1 MACRMF
7 GAKPLPEPML
17 VYCQLESW
25 QQVSVK
31 FESEFYHFHSR
42 KCIWKFQWNLNQH
55 SIIFIQKMHLKISVK
70 FESEFYHFHSRKCIW
85 KFQWNLNQHSIIF
98 IPENAFENVVCQ
110 MVAILSKGRWVKWSW
125 REIACT
131 ARERFM
137 LILAMMTSLNG
148 NIFSVTGPLCGEFT
162 GPRWI
167 PRTKASD
174 AELWCFLWSTPE

>member
-1 MACRMF
+1 MRQWTGSSLVQLMACRLF
-7 GAKPLPEPML
+7 GTKPLPEPVL
-17 VYCQLESW
+17 FYCQLESW

-31 FESEFYHFHSR
+31 FES
-42 KCIWKFQWNLNQH
+42 K
-55 SIIFIQKMHLKISVK
+55 
-70 FESEFYHFHSRKCIW
+70 FYHFHSRKCIW

-110 MVAILSKGRWVKWSW
+110 MVAILSKGRWVECSW

-148 NIFSVTGPLCGEFT
+148 NIFRVTGPLCGEFT